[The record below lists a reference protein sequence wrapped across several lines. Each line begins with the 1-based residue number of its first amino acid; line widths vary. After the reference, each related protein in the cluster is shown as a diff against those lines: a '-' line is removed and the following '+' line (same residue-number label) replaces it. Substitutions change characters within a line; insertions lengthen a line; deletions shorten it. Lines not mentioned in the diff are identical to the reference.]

1 MVIKEVYARQRVNYC
16 LSHEEE
22 MSPSQNFY
30 IDHKIIKILQIEG
43 FFFRSHT
50 HFHLK
55 QELSHLSIFP
65 CIYTVM

>member
-30 IDHKIIKILQIEG
+30 IDHKIIKILQIEI
-43 FFFRSHT
+43 FLEVT
-50 HFHLK
+50 H
-55 QELSHLSIFP
+55 IF
-65 CIYTVM
+65 T